1 MTTTPKLGTY
11 NYRFGAIAAGIS
23 IAFSLIVYFFDFD
36 YSLTVKATPLITTS
50 IVTILAIYAF
60 RRSEKNKISLNQ
72 AIRVGIG
79 VFLFCAILYQ
89 LYLFMFLKF
98 TYDTPTQLTENFFK
112 DLPPFLIKNI
122 LSGMIVGTVTGI
134 FAKKS

>member
-1 MTTTPKLGTY
+1 MTTTPKLGAY
-11 NYRFGAIAAGIS
+11 NYRFGAIAACVS
-23 IAFSLIVYFFDFD
+23 IVFSLVVYFFDFD

-50 IVTILAIYAF
+50 VVTILAIYAF

-72 AIRVGIG
+72 AIRVGVG
-79 VFLFCAILYQ
+79 VFLICAILYQ
-89 LYLFMFLKF
+89 VYLFAFLKL
-98 TYDTPTQLTENFFK
+98 THDTPAQLTESFFK
-112 DLPPFLIKNI
+112 DLPPFLVKNI